1 MAEVKPSPTIS
12 EASDVKYEF
21 PKSENI
27 SIWRSSLQIQLE
39 KFKKAVAGSFS
50 VDSIVSL
57 LITLA
62 AVWVP
67 VFTSSFR
74 KIFTISSD
82 MVMGA
87 YLFFAVVVS
96 IYVLYKH
103 ILASLI
109 SFFMNKRNKISSD
122 AEKMSKYIL
131 EQCNKKK

>member
-1 MAEVKPSPTIS
+1 MAEVKPAPTIG

-27 SIWRSSLQIQLE
+27 SIQRSSLQIQLE
-39 KFKKAVAGSFS
+39 KFKKAVAESFS
-50 VDSIVSL
+50 FDSIFSL

-67 VFTSSFR
+67 VFTSNFR
-74 KIFTISSD
+74 KILTISSETIL
-82 MVMGA
+82 GA
-87 YLFFAVVVS
+87 YILFS
-96 IYVLYKH
+96 IYVFYKN
-103 ILASLI
+103 IVAPLI
-109 SFFMNKRNKISSD
+109 SFFRNRKNKISSD